1 MGAWYLPG
9 VANQQAPSALLAR
22 KTTLIACRRVARLT
36 FCLSPASPLAMLS
49 PLSKPLFWRVA
60 VLVWGGVLYWLSA
73 QPSTALPGGFPGI
86 DKVEHATYFTL
97 GGMCFLLGLRLAGL
111 AQGKAAA
118 IVLTVLFCSFVGV
131 LDEWHQLHVPGRSG
145 GDVWDWLAD
154 TLGGFLGA
162 HAAFWMQRRLTS
174 ASTTTAPR

>member
-1 MGAWYLPG
+1 
-9 VANQQAPSALLAR
+9 
-22 KTTLIACRRVARLT
+22 
-36 FCLSPASPLAMLS
+36 MLS

-60 VLVWGGVLYWLSA
+60 ILVWGGVLYALSA
-73 QPSTALPGGFPGI
+73 QPGTALPGGFPGI

-97 GGMCFLLGLRLAGL
+97 GGMCFLLGLRLAGML
-111 AQGKAAA
+111 RGKVAA
-118 IVLTVLFCSFVGV
+118 IVVTVLFCSFVGV

-162 HAAFWMQRRLTS
+162 HAAFWMQRKLTS
-174 ASTTTAPR
+174 ASTTAALR

>member
-1 MGAWYLPG
+1 M
-9 VANQQAPSALLAR
+9 PS
-22 KTTLIACRRVARLT
+22 I
-36 FCLSPASPLAMLS
+36 
-49 PLSKPLFWRVA
+49 LSKALFWRLA
-60 VLVWGGVLYWLSA
+60 VLVWGVVLYALSA
-73 QPSTALPGGFPGI
+73 QPGIALPGGFPGI

-111 AQGKAAA
+111 AQGKGAA
-118 IVLTVLFCSFVGV
+118 IVLTVLFCSVVGV

-162 HAAFWMQRRLTS
+162 HAAFWVQRWLTS
-174 ASTTTAPR
+174 ASTKVSGR

>member
-1 MGAWYLPG
+1 
-9 VANQQAPSALLAR
+9 
-22 KTTLIACRRVARLT
+22 
-36 FCLSPASPLAMLS
+36 MLS

-73 QPSTALPGGFPGI
+73 QPGTALPVGFPGI

-97 GGMCFLLGLRLAGL
+97 GGMCFLLGLRLAEML
-111 AQGKAAA
+111 RGKAAA
-118 IVLTVLFCSFVGV
+118 IVITVLFCSFVGV

-145 GDVWDWLAD
+145 GDEWDWLAD

-162 HAAFWMQRRLTS
+162 HAAFWVQRRLLLS
-174 ASTTTAPR
+174 PPQQHCGEEHVCESEFEEDFPAESHQLVKAKAGKRPADDDEE

>member
-1 MGAWYLPG
+1 M
-9 VANQQAPSALLAR
+9 PS
-22 KTTLIACRRVARLT
+22 I
-36 FCLSPASPLAMLS
+36 
-49 PLSKPLFWRVA
+49 LSKALYWRLA
-60 VLVWGGVLYWLSA
+60 VLVWGVVLYALSA
-73 QPSTALPGGFPGI
+73 QPGIALPGGFPGI

-111 AQGKAAA
+111 AQGRMTA

-154 TLGGFLGA
+154 TLGGFIGA
-162 HAAFWMQRRLTS
+162 HAAFWVQRWLTS
-174 ASTTTAPR
+174 ASTKGSGR

>member
-1 MGAWYLPG
+1 
-9 VANQQAPSALLAR
+9 
-22 KTTLIACRRVARLT
+22 
-36 FCLSPASPLAMLS
+36 MLS
-49 PLSKPLFWRVA
+49 PLSKPLFWRLA
-60 VLVWGGVLYWLSA
+60 VLVWGSVLYWLSA

-97 GGMCFLLGLRLAGL
+97 GGMCFLLGLRLASL
-111 AQGKAAA
+111 AQGRTTA
-118 IVLTVLFCSFVGV
+118 IVLTVLFCSLVGV

-162 HAAFWMQRRLTS
+162 HAAFWVQRRLTS
-174 ASTTTAPR
+174 ASTKGSGR